1 MPRVVVGSA
10 TADNRKTTSAG
21 TAARNEDRV
30 SFQRKG
36 QIVGIYDGHGGALCV
51 DYVAKH
57 APGRL
62 ESALVSR
69 GLLQAE
75 ASSDCAAAEAGRAAK
90 SSGLLRRLSQR
101 MGAAPIA
108 PPARPPSQEERKQ
121 AESESEDK
129 GDVTESSGPP
139 PPEAAAPVRDDA
151 FPLVA
156 AAFME
161 TFQKLEGE
169 FRQVFDQTGSVSG
182 TCVLMTFLHLQM
194 CYVAHAGDCRAIYR
208 PLEARK
214 GFFGKVKPTVQV
226 TTDHRVNVE
235 GDERERVQSEGG
247 VVRNGRIAT
256 LSPSRTIGDFDVK
269 LGLGNK
275 HIVSSL
281 PDVNAFP
288 VTEPTIVILGTD
300 GVWDGVSNA
309 RAMDLVDKSLRAFP
323 GEPGR
328 AASAVVLEAA
338 QNTRDDVTCVVML
351 IEP

>member
-1 MPRVVVGSA
+1 MARMPRVVLGSA
-10 TADNRKTTSAG
+10 TSDNRKITSAG

-62 ESALVSR
+62 EAALVSR

-75 ASSDCAAAEAGRAAK
+75 ASSAVAAAGAGGAAK
-90 SSGLLRRLSQR
+90 SGGLLRRLSQR
-101 MGAAPIA
+101 LGAAPLA

-129 GDVTESSGPP
+129 GDLS
-139 PPEAAAPVRDDA
+139 EAAAPVRDDA

-161 TFQKLEGE
+161 TFQQLEGE

-182 TCVLMTFLHLQM
+182 TCVLMTFLHQQV

-226 TTDHRVNVE
+226 TADHRVNVE

-269 LGLGNK
+269 LGLGSK
-275 HIVSSL
+275 HIVSAL

-300 GVWDGVSNA
+300 GVWDGVSNS
-309 RAMDLVDKSLRAFP
+309 RAMELVDKSLRAFP
-323 GEPGR
+323 DEPGR
-328 AASAVVLEAA
+328 AASAVVQEAA
-338 QNTRDDVTCVVML
+338 QNTRDDVTCVVMF